1 VSEEEDVDVE
11 GEFSI
16 CGSGGVASVFI
27 VRQWV
32 VLVHA
37 ASIPCDAFLD
47 ASAVVFQRVAERI

>member
-1 VSEEEDVDVE
+1 VE
-11 GEFSI
+11 GGFSI

-37 ASIPCDAFLD
+37 ASIPRDAFLD